1 MTFAHPYLLL
11 LLLALPVAAWLK
23 GKRGKPPAF
32 VYSSVQLV
40 RGILNVTQARSGGFL
55 AALRWLT
62 LALFILALAQPRLT
76 RSETKISASGVDIV
90 VALDMSGSMVSED
103 FEAKGKR
110 VNRFNMARDVL
121 KRFIGK
127 RPNDRIGLVV
137 FASQAYI
144 ATPLT
149 LDHDFLLQDLERLKI
164 GDIDENR
171 TAIGSALSSAV
182 NRLRELKSK
191 SKLVIL
197 MTDGQNNAGKIQPLT
212 AAEAAQALAV
222 KVYTIGVGMRGRAPM
237 PAGRNPFT
245 GETMYQWVPV
255 DIDEETLQKIA
266 QMTNGK
272 YYRADNSERFQDIYS
287 EIDKLEKTEAEIKK
301 FTHHRELFAWA
312 ISPGLGL
319 LLLEI
324 LLRHTMFRRL
334 P

>member
-1 MTFAHPYLLL
+1 MTFAHPYFLV

-23 GKRGKPPAF
+23 GKRGKPPSF

-62 LALFILALAQPRLT
+62 LALFIFALAQPRLT

-103 FEAKGKR
+103 FEVKGKR

-121 KRFIGK
+121 KRFIDK

-137 FASQAYI
+137 FATQAYI

-164 GDIDENR
+164 GDIDENH

-182 NRLRELKSK
+182 NRLRDLKAK

-212 AAEAAQALAV
+212 AAEAAQALQV

-245 GETMYQWVPV
+245 GETTYQWVPV

-272 YYRADNSERFQDIYS
+272 YYRADNTERFQAIYA

-301 FTHHRELFAWA
+301 FTRHRELFAWA
-312 ISPGLGL
+312 ISPGLCL